1 MRQRDAE
8 VVAIVLGTELRTCT
22 DSEREG
28 LLAAIAAIDGH
39 MIHVHPEYDPNA
51 FIAAVNDAAGT
62 TSGVAQPP
70 DLSERTYMVGLP
82 VYITVTDEGV
92 VTYEVETSAAGSAV
106 MDERTTYERLKFR
119 TVETVD
125 QHRADVGA
133 IEADHTRR
141 QDQRE

>member
-1 MRQRDAE
+1 
-8 VVAIVLGTELRTCT
+8 
-22 DSEREG
+22 
-28 LLAAIAAIDGH
+28 
-39 MIHVHPEYDPNA
+39 
-51 FIAAVNDAAGT
+51 
-62 TSGVAQPP
+62 
-70 DLSERTYMVGLP
+70 MVGLP

-106 MDERTTYERLKFR
+106 MDERTTNERLKFR

-125 QHRADVGA
+125 QHRADAGA